1 VVFHKREL
9 AVVVGQIIASKVA
22 VGSRAQIL
30 MFCRISILPMIKT
43 TQSGAM
49 SLTGLVRGIIASRWI
64 TSSNAVCR
72 YIIENNRPRTNNY
85 VVTNPYPSL
94 DGTTGPNVDVLA
106 DMDFFGRFGAVP
118 FSPVSRCLE
127 GVDSNTSANPGV
139 TSDSYSVAT
148 KELAVAS
155 YDDIFANNDVA
166 TVLAVKRRSSMPSF
180 AEGDVS

>member
-1 VVFHKREL
+1 
-9 AVVVGQIIASKVA
+9 
-22 VGSRAQIL
+22 
-30 MFCRISILPMIKT
+30 MIKT

-49 SLTGLVRGIIASRWI
+49 SLTGLVRGIRASRWI
-64 TSSNAVCR
+64 ASSNAVCR
-72 YIIENNRPRTNNY
+72 YVIENNRPRTNNY
-85 VVTNPYPSL
+85 VVINPYSSL
-94 DGTTGPNVDVLA
+94 DDTTVPNVDVFA
-106 DMDFFGRFGAVP
+106 NMDSFGKFGAVP

-166 TVLAVKRRSSMPSF
+166 TALAVKRRSNMPSF
-180 AEGDVS
+180 TKGDVS